1 MQLDMHVHSNISFDS
16 KIKIGLLLKKM
27 KFLELDGIA
36 ITDHD
41 SIEGIQK
48 AKDLAMNYGVKIFSA
63 VEITTRKGHI
73 LVYGIDEQP
82 PYKRSVEETLDWVRD
97 HDGAVVCAHPYKIG
111 SPSLRDEIYR
121 HKFDAIEINAQ
132 CSLSQNKAAETAAH
146 VMNLPIIGGS
156 DAHYIDSVGDIN
168 TAFFDEIDDEADL
181 VKAIKSGRYE
191 VIYRIPIT
199 IDGELL
205 PPIPEDEL
213 DIFDKILEEKKEP
226 IIPTIDAANAKAK
239 FFDLHASD

>member
-27 KFLELDGIA
+27 KFLGLDGIA

-48 AKDLAMNYGVKIFSA
+48 AKDLAKNYGVKIFSA
-63 VEITTRKGHI
+63 VEITTRRGHI
-73 LVYGIDEQP
+73 LAYGVDEQP
-82 PYKRSVEETLDWVRD
+82 PFKRSVEVTLDWIKER
-97 HDGAVVCAHPYKIG
+97 DGAAVCAHPYKVG
-111 SPSLRDEIYR
+111 SPSLRDEVYK
-121 HKFDAIEINAQ
+121 HKFDAIEINAK

-146 VMNLPIIGGS
+146 VMNLPILGGS
-156 DAHYIDSVGDIN
+156 DAHFIDNVGNIN
-168 TAFFDEIDDEADL
+168 TSFYDEIEDEAEL
-181 VKAIKSGRYE
+181 VKAIKSGKYE

-199 IDGELL
+199 IEGELL

-213 DIFDKILEEKKEP
+213 DIFDKILEEQKEP
-226 IIPTIDAANAKAK
+226 VIPVIKAANKKAK
-239 FFDLHASD
+239 FFDAQTSK

>member
-27 KFLELDGIA
+27 RFLELDGIA

-48 AKDLAMNYGVKIFSA
+48 AKDLAENYGVKIFSG

-73 LVYGIDEQP
+73 LAFGVDEQP
-82 PYKRSVEETLDWVRD
+82 PFKRSVEETLDWVRER
-97 HDGAVVCAHPYKIG
+97 DGAVVCAHPYKIG
-111 SPSLRDEIYR
+111 SPSLRDEVYK
-121 HKFDAIEINAQ
+121 HKFDAIEINSH

-156 DAHYIDSVGDIN
+156 DAHFIDDVGNIN
-168 TAFFDEIDDEADL
+168 TAFYDEIEDEAEL

-191 VIYRIPIT
+191 VIYRIPVT
-199 IDGELL
+199 IEGELL

-213 DIFDKILEEKKEP
+213 EIFDKILEEKEQTV
-226 IIPTIDAANAKAK
+226 IPSIEVANKKAK
-239 FFDLHASD
+239 FFDTQTIE